1 MPGPLENIVIL
12 GGGAAG
18 WMAAAVLAKTLEHQT
33 TRITLVE
40 SDEIGIVGVGE
51 ATVPTIHAFNGLL
64 GLDTADFM
72 RACQA
77 TFKLGIQFKG
87 WGGLDRTY
95 MHPFTMYGADR
106 GRLFATAW
114 LKYAR
119 LLKERGETADIDA
132 FNAGSVA
139 SAQGRFILPRP
150 GAPSVPLAFAYH
162 FDASLY
168 ARYLRG
174 YAEKRGVAR
183 VEGKVTTVAQ
193 DPDSGFIQSIVLENG
208 QTVAG
213 DFFIDCSGFRGV
225 LIEQTLKA
233 GYQDW
238 SHWLPCNRA
247 VAVPSESVE
256 APAPYTRSTA
266 DTAGWRWRIP
276 LQHRVGNG
284 YVYAS
289 DFISDDD
296 AEARLLASLDGQAL
310 AAPRRL
316 RFVTGRRNRVW
327 DRNCLALGLASGFM
341 EPLESTSIHLIQTAL
356 LRLIRLFPDKRFE
369 PADIAEFNRQTVEEY
384 DDIRDFLIT
393 HYKLTDRSDTPFWAA
408 CRDMAVPDKVTANLE
423 LFAATG
429 RLTHRPEHLFGPQSW
444 IAVLVGQGLLPRGSD
459 PLLGHVPPAGL
470 EAEMIRHRDAIAAEV
485 DAMPTHQALIGAFC
499 KAAP

>member
-1 MPGPLENIVIL
+1 
-12 GGGAAG
+12 
-18 WMAAAVLAKTLEHQT
+18 MAAAALAKALDKQA

-51 ATVPTIHAFNGLL
+51 ATVPSIHIFNNLL
-64 GLDTADFM
+64 GLDRADFM

-77 TFKLGIQFKG
+77 TFKLGIEFKG
-87 WGGLDRTY
+87 WGGVDRAY
-95 MHPFTMYGADR
+95 MHPFTMYGRDR
-106 GRLFATAW
+106 GRAFPAAW
-114 LKYAR
+114 LKYAL
-119 LLKERGETADIDA
+119 LLKSRGETPDIDA

-139 SAQGRFILPRP
+139 ATQGKFFLPPP
-150 GAPSVPLAFAYH
+150 GAAGGPLAFAYH
-162 FDASLY
+162 FDAGLY

-174 YAEKRGVAR
+174 YAEKRGVTR
-183 VEGKVTTVAQ
+183 VEGKVTDVTQ
-193 DPDSGFIQSIVLENG
+193 DPDSGFIRSITLESG

-247 VAVPSESVE
+247 VAVACETVE
-256 APAPYTRSTA
+256 PPTPYTRSTA

-284 YVYAS
+284 YVYAAEHL
-289 DFISDDD
+289 SDDD
-296 AEARLLASLDGQAL
+296 AEARLLETLDGKVIGT
-310 AAPRRL
+310 PRRL

-393 HYKLTDRSDTPFWAA
+393 HYKLTERGDTPFWTA
-408 CRDMAVPDKVTANLE
+408 CRDMAVPDKVIANFD

-429 RLTHRPEHLFGPQSW
+429 RLMHKPEHLFGPQSW
-444 IAVLVGQGLLPRGSD
+444 IAVLVGQGLLPRGGD
-459 PLLGHVPPAGL
+459 PLLAHVSPADL
-470 EAEMIRHRDAIAAEV
+470 EAEMIRHRDGLAAEV
-485 DAMPTHQALIGAFC
+485 AAMPTHQAIIAQFC

>member
-1 MPGPLENIVIL
+1 
-12 GGGAAG
+12 
-18 WMAAAVLAKTLEHQT
+18 MAAALLAKTLEHQS

-51 ATVPTIHAFNGLL
+51 ATVPSIHAFNGIL

-77 TFKLGIQFKG
+77 TFKLGIEFKG
-87 WGGLDRTY
+87 WGGINQSY
-95 MHPFTMYGADR
+95 MHPFTPYGLDR
-106 GRLFATAW
+106 ARLFPAAW
-114 LKYAR
+114 MKYAR
-119 LLKERGETADIDA
+119 QLNVRGQTTDIDD
-132 FNAGSVA
+132 FNAGSLA
-139 SAQGRFILPRP
+139 ARQGKFILPRR
-150 GAPSVPLAFAYH
+150 GAPSGPLNYAYH
-162 FDASLY
+162 FDAALY

-174 YAEKRGVAR
+174 YAEQRGVTR
-183 VEGKVTTVAQ
+183 IEGKVTGVTQ
-193 DPDSGFIQSIVLENG
+193 HPESGFIQSTTLESG

-225 LIEQTLKA
+225 LIEQALKA

-247 VAVPSESVE
+247 VAVPSENVE
-256 APAPYTRSTA
+256 PPAPYTRSTA
-266 DTAGWRWRIP
+266 DAAGWRWRIP

-284 YVYAS
+284 YVYAA
-289 DFISDDD
+289 DHLSDDD
-296 AEARLLASLDGQAL
+296 AEARLLETLDGKAL
-310 AAPRRL
+310 AEPRRL

-369 PADIAEFNRQTVEEY
+369 PAEISEFNRQTVEEY
-384 DDIRDFLIT
+384 EDIRDFLIT
-393 HYKLTDRSDTPFWAA
+393 HYKLTDREDTPFWLA
-408 CRDMAVPDKVTANLE
+408 CRDMDVPDKVTENLE

-444 IAVLVGQGLLPRGSD
+444 IAVLLGQGLLPRGSD
-459 PLLGHVPPAGL
+459 PLLGHVPPDQL
-470 EAEMIRHRDAIAAEV
+470 EAEMLRHRDGLAAEV
-485 DAMPTHQALIGAFC
+485 AAMPPHEMVLTGFT
-499 KAAP
+499 AP

>member
-1 MPGPLENIVIL
+1 
-12 GGGAAG
+12 
-18 WMAAAVLAKTLEHQT
+18 MAAALLAKTLEHQS

-40 SDEIGIVGVGE
+40 SNEIGIVGVGE
-51 ATVPTIHAFNGLL
+51 ATVPSIHAFNGIL

-77 TFKLGIQFKG
+77 TFKLGIEFKG
-87 WGGLDRTY
+87 WGGINQSY
-95 MHPFTMYGADR
+95 MHPFTPYGLDR
-106 GRLFATAW
+106 ARLFPAAW
-114 LKYAR
+114 MKYAR
-119 LLKERGETADIDA
+119 QLNVRGQTTDIDD
-132 FNAGSVA
+132 FNAA
-139 SAQGRFILPRP
+139 SLAARQGKFILPRR
-150 GAPSVPLAFAYH
+150 GAPSGPLNYAYH
-162 FDASLY
+162 FDAALY

-174 YAEKRGVAR
+174 YAEQRGVTR
-183 VEGKVTTVAQ
+183 IEGKVTGVTQ
-193 DPDSGFIQSIVLENG
+193 HPESGFIQSITLESG

-225 LIEQTLKA
+225 LIEQALKA

-247 VAVPSESVE
+247 VAVPSENVE
-256 APAPYTRSTA
+256 PPAPYTRSTA
-266 DTAGWRWRIP
+266 DAAGWRWRIP

-284 YVYAS
+284 YVYAAVHL
-289 DFISDDD
+289 SDDD
-296 AEARLLASLDGQAL
+296 AEARLLETLDGKAL
-310 AAPRRL
+310 AEPRRL

-369 PADIAEFNRQTVEEY
+369 PAEITEFNRQTVEEY
-384 DDIRDFLIT
+384 EDIRDFLIT
-393 HYKLTDRSDTPFWAA
+393 HYKLTDREDTPFWLA
-408 CRDMAVPDKVTANLE
+408 CRDMDVPDKVTENLE

-444 IAVLVGQGLLPRGSD
+444 IAVLLGQGLLPRGSD
-459 PLLGHVPPAGL
+459 PLLGHVPPDQL
-470 EAEMIRHRDAIAAEV
+470 EAEMLRHRDGLAAEV
-485 DAMPTHQALIGAFC
+485 AAMPPHEMVLTGFT
-499 KAAP
+499 AP